1 MKTTICLIIF
11 SLLAGFSIQAQEM
24 NRKIIDERFNKEI
37 LIGFCDRE
45 GLQEGEFG
53 EFFDLEYKDYEPQQK
68 FVKKLRK
75 HKKNLSIVMVI
86 ATWCPDCQE
95 QVPRFYKILDE
106 AGGKCKSIKVICV
119 DGQKSGRDVSL
130 EEYNIDKVPTFIFYR
145 KDKEIGRITEAP
157 GKSLEED
164 FYDIV
169 M

>member
-1 MKTTICLIIF
+1 MKTSFYFTIFLLI
-11 SLLAGFSIQAQEM
+11 AGFSIQAQEM

-45 GLQEGEFG
+45 GLQEGVFG
-53 EFFDLEYKDYEPQQK
+53 KFFDQEYKDYVPQQK
-68 FVKKLRK
+68 FTKKLRK

-95 QVPRFYKILDE
+95 QVPRFYKVLDE

-119 DGQKSGRDVSL
+119 DSQKSGRDVSL
-130 EEYNIDKVPTFIFYR
+130 EEYNMTRVPTFIFYR
-145 KDKEIGRITEAP
+145 KNKEIGRITEAP
-157 GKSLEED
+157 VKSLEED
-164 FYDIV
+164 FYNIV